1 MDTVVGKLGEAVTRV
16 VGLDEKSLSDG
27 EVHRALLTLTEEL
40 STLQSIQARLA
51 DEWSRRGIWAEDGS
65 RHPGARLAREART
78 RKASAYRV
86 IRRGQAL
93 SGMPAT
99 AAALT
104 VGRINIDHVE
114 LLATANTSK
123 RRERF
128 LEDESMLVGFCEHL
142 HFWDAEVAINYWKL
156 RVDADLGDDGKPP
169 RWLNRQARDHRGIE
183 GEIHL
188 DAIFDAVGGA
198 TFMAAWNRIDD
209 ELRLQDQAVIEETGE
224 LRRTRQQRRLD
235 ALVEM
240 AVRATTRAGGG
251 SDSGTE
257 HADRSDAEQAGA
269 DENDS
274 DDTDDAAARQTA
286 ASDEDGPGAPA
297 SDGDR
302 AGSATPC
309 RCQRGRPRPLVSV
322 VLGDATFRW
331 LCELSD
337 GTVIAP
343 GELVPYLSDLDIN
356 TMLFDGPLHAIAGS
370 NTRTF
375 TGLLR
380 RAIEVRDRRC
390 QHPASDGDPIN
401 SCDVDHII
409 PKFRGGVT
417 CQCNGRMMESG
428 RNRDP
433 RRRDL
438 TADDITVHRDD
449 PTFIAAR
456 NRITTLIACTNRRA
470 PPKLTISR

>member
-1 MDTVVGKLGEAVTRV
+1 METAVGELGKAMTCL
-16 VGLDEKSLSDG
+16 VGVDEKSLSDG
-27 EVHRALLTLTEEL
+27 EVHRALLSLTEEL
-40 STLQSIQARLA
+40 STLLAIQAKLA

-65 RHPGARLAREART
+65 RHPGARLARETRT

-93 SGMPAT
+93 SAMPAT
-99 AAALT
+99 AEALT

-123 RRERF
+123 RRDRF
-128 LEDESMLVGFCEHL
+128 LQDESMLVGFCEQL

-169 RWLNRQARDHRGIE
+169 RWLNRQARDSRGID

-209 ELRLQDQAVIEETGE
+209 ELRLRDQAVIAETGE
-224 LRRTRQQRRLD
+224 LPRTRQQRRLD

-240 AVRATTRAGGG
+240 AVRATTSAGGG
-251 SDSGTE
+251 SGTGTD
-257 HADRSDAEQAGA
+257 HADGSDAEQT
-269 DENDS
+269 E
-274 DDTDDAAARQTA
+274 
-286 ASDEDGPGAPA
+286 SDETDNNDGDGPNATA
-297 SDGDR
+297 SKDGGR
-302 AGSATPC
+302 ARPATPC
-309 RCQRGRPRPLVSV
+309 RCQRARPRPLVTV

-343 GELVPYLSDLDIN
+343 GELVPYLSDVDIN
-356 TMLFDGPLHAIAGS
+356 TMLFGGPFHAIAGS
-370 NTRTF
+370 TTRTF
-375 TGLLR
+375 SGLLR

-401 SCDVDHII
+401 KCDVDHII
-409 PKFRGGVT
+409 PKIRGGVT
-417 CQCNGRMMESG
+417 CQCNGQLMESG

-433 RRRDL
+433 RRRNL
-438 TADDITVHRDD
+438 TADDITIHRDD

-456 NRITTLIACTNRRA
+456 DRIEALIASTNRRA
-470 PPKLTISR
+470 PPN

>member
-1 MDTVVGKLGEAVTRV
+1 MDTVVGELSGAMTGL
-16 VGLDEKSLSDG
+16 VGVDEKSLSDG
-27 EVHRALLTLTEEL
+27 EVHRALLSLTEEL
-40 STLQSIQARLA
+40 STLLAIQARLA
-51 DEWSRRGIWAEDGS
+51 DEWSTRGIWAEDGS
-65 RHPGARLAREART
+65 RHPGARLARETRT

-93 SGMPAT
+93 AGMPMT

-142 HFWDAEVAINYWKL
+142 HFWDAEVAIAYWKL
-156 RVDADLGDDGKPP
+156 RVDAELGDDGKPP
-169 RWLNRQARDHRGIE
+169 RWLNRQARDYRGVD

-209 ELRLQDQAVIEETGE
+209 ELRLQDQAVIAETGE
-224 LRRTRQQRRLD
+224 LPRTRQQRRLD

-240 AVRATTRAGGG
+240 AVRATTSAGG
-251 SDSGTE
+251 SSGTGAE
-257 HADRSDAEQAGA
+257 ERDVSNAEQNEI
-269 DENDS
+269 DEIDNNEQNDP
-274 DDTDDAAARQTA
+274 DDT
-286 ASDEDGPGAPA
+286 ASGNTG
-297 SDGDR
+297 G
-302 AGSATPC
+302 ATPC
-309 RCQRGRPRPLVSV
+309 RCQRGRPRPLVTV
-322 VLGDATFRW
+322 VLGDATYRW

-337 GTVIAP
+337 GMVIAP

-356 TMLFDGPLHAIAGS
+356 TMLFDGPFHAIAGS
-370 NTRTF
+370 TTRTF

-401 SCDVDHII
+401 RCDVDHIF
-409 PKFRGGVT
+409 PKIRGGVT
-417 CQCNGRMMESG
+417 CQCNARLMESG

-433 RRRDL
+433 RRRNL

-456 NRITTLIACTNRRA
+456 NRIEALIASTNRRA
-470 PPKLTISR
+470 PPH

>member
-1 MDTVVGKLGEAVTRV
+1 MVTVVDELGEATIRL
-16 VGLDEKSLSDG
+16 VGVDEKSLSDG
-27 EVHRALLTLTEEL
+27 EVHGALLSLTEEL
-40 STLQSIQARLA
+40 STLQAIQAKLA

-65 RHPGARLAREART
+65 RHPGARLARETRT

-93 SGMPAT
+93 SKMPAS

-128 LEDESMLVGFCEHL
+128 LEDETMLVGFCEHL
-142 HFWDAEVAINYWKL
+142 HFWDAEVAIDYWKL
-156 RVDADLGDDGKPP
+156 RVDAELGDDGKPP
-169 RWLNRQARDHRGIE
+169 RWLNRQARDHRGID

-188 DAIFDAVGGA
+188 EAIFDAVGGA
-198 TFMAAWNRIDD
+198 TFMAAWNRVDD
-209 ELRLQDQAVIEETGE
+209 ELRLQDQAVIAETGE
-224 LRRTRQQRRLD
+224 LPRTRQQRRLD

-240 AVRATTRAGGG
+240 AVRATTSAGCG
-251 SDSGTE
+251 SGAGTE
-257 HADRSDAEQAGA
+257 DADVSYAEQTEIDEA
-269 DENDS
+269 DEIDSKERNDS
-274 DDTDDAAARQTA
+274 DDTPASQTDT
-286 ASDEDGPGAPA
+286 SDESDPDETA
-297 SDGDR
+297 SSHTG
-302 AGSATPC
+302 GATPC
-309 RCQRGRPRPLVSV
+309 RCQRARPRPLVTV

-356 TMLFDGPLHAIAGS
+356 TMLFDGPFHAVAGS
-370 NTRTF
+370 TTRTF

-390 QHPASDGDPIN
+390 QHPASDGDPVN
-401 SCDVDHII
+401 KCDVDHII
-409 PKFRGGVT
+409 PKIRGGLT
-417 CQCNGRMMESG
+417 CQCNARLMESG

-433 RRRDL
+433 RRRNL
-438 TADDITVHRDD
+438 TSDDITIHRDD

-456 NRITTLIACTNRRA
+456 NRIEALIVSTIRRA
-470 PPKLTISR
+470 PPN

>member
-1 MDTVVGKLGEAVTRV
+1 
-16 VGLDEKSLSDG
+16 
-27 EVHRALLTLTEEL
+27 
-40 STLQSIQARLA
+40 
-51 DEWSRRGIWAEDGS
+51 
-65 RHPGARLAREART
+65 
-78 RKASAYRV
+78 
-86 IRRGQAL
+86 
-93 SGMPAT
+93 MPAT

-142 HFWDAEVAINYWKL
+142 HFWDAEVAIDYWKL
-156 RVDADLGDDGKPP
+156 RVDAELGDDGKPP
-169 RWLNRQARDHRGIE
+169 RWLNRQARDYRGID

-188 DAIFDAVGGA
+188 EAIFDAVGGA

-209 ELRLQDQAVIEETGE
+209 ELRLQDQAVIAETGE
-224 LRRTRQQRRLD
+224 LPRTRQQRRLD

-240 AVRATTRAGGG
+240 AVRATTSAGG
-251 SDSGTE
+251 DSGTGTG
-257 HADRSDAEQAGA
+257 HADVSDADQTES
-269 DENDS
+269 DEIDNDN
-274 DDTDDAAARQTA
+274 DDTTPTTPRPARPT
-286 ASDEDGPGAPA
+286 PA
-297 SDGDR
+297 TKTFR
-302 AGSATPC
+302 RNRKQPHRPVATPC
-309 RCQRGRPRPLVSV
+309 RCQRARPRPLVTV

-356 TMLFDGPLHAIAGS
+356 TMLFDGPFHAIAGS
-370 NTRTF
+370 TTRTF

-401 SCDVDHII
+401 TCDVDHII
-409 PKFRGGVT
+409 PKIRGGVT
-417 CQCNGRMMESG
+417 CQCNGRLMESG

-433 RRRDL
+433 CRRNL
-438 TADDITVHRDD
+438 TADDITIHRDD

-456 NRITTLIACTNRRA
+456 NRIETLIASTNRRA
-470 PPKLTISR
+470 PPN

>member
-1 MDTVVGKLGEAVTRV
+1 MDAVVGQLGEAMTCL
-16 VGLDEKSLSDG
+16 VGVDEKSLSDG

-40 STLQSIQARLA
+40 STLQAIQAKLA
-51 DEWSRRGIWAEDGS
+51 DESSRRGIWAEDGS
-65 RHPGARLAREART
+65 RHPSARLARETRS

-93 SGMPAT
+93 AEMPAT
-99 AAALT
+99 AEALT

-142 HFWDAEVAINYWKL
+142 HFWDAEVAIDYWKL
-156 RVDADLGDDGKPP
+156 RVDAELGEDGKPP
-169 RWLNRQARDHRGIE
+169 RWLNRQARDFRGID
-183 GEIHL
+183 GEIHV

-209 ELRLQDQAVIEETGE
+209 ELRLQDQAVIAETGE
-224 LRRTRQQRRLD
+224 LPRTRQQRRLD

-240 AVRATTRAGGG
+240 AVRATDDTRA
-251 SDSGTE
+251 SQTDTK
-257 HADRSDAEQAGA
+257 
-269 DENDS
+269 DENGPN
-274 DDTDDAAARQTA
+274 ATA
-286 ASDEDGPGAPA
+286 S
-297 SDGDR
+297 SDGGP
-302 AGSATPC
+302 AQPTTPC
-309 RCQRGRPRPLVSV
+309 RCQRARTRPLVTV

-343 GELVPYLSDLDIN
+343 GELIPHLSDLDIN
-356 TMLFDGPLHAIAGS
+356 TMLFDGPFHAIAGS

-401 SCDVDHII
+401 ACDVDHII
-409 PKFRGGVT
+409 PKVRGGVT
-417 CQCNGRMMESG
+417 CQCNGRLMESG

-433 RRRDL
+433 RRRNL
-438 TADDITVHRDD
+438 TAEDIAIHRDH

-456 NRITTLIACTNRRA
+456 KRIETLIASTNRRA
-470 PPKLTISR
+470 PPN

>member
-1 MDTVVGKLGEAVTRV
+1 MCGMDTVVGELSEATTGL
-16 VGLDEKSLSDG
+16 VGVDEASLSDG
-27 EVHRALLTLTEEL
+27 EVHRALLSLTEEL
-40 STLQSIQARLA
+40 STLQAIQAKLA
-51 DEWSRRGIWAEDGS
+51 DEWSKRGIWAEDGS
-65 RHPGARLAREART
+65 RHPGARLARETRT

-93 SGMPAT
+93 AQMPAT
-99 AAALT
+99 AEALT

-114 LLATANTSK
+114 LLGAANTAK

-128 LEDESMLVGFCEHL
+128 VADESMLVGFCEHL
-142 HFWDAEVAINYWKL
+142 DFWDAEVAIDYWKL
-156 RVDADLGDDGKPP
+156 RVDAELGDDGKPP
-169 RWLNRQARDHRGIE
+169 RWLNRQARDSRGID

-209 ELRLQDQAVIEETGE
+209 ELRLHDQAVIAATGE
-224 LRRTRQQRRLD
+224 LPRTRQQRRLD

-240 AVRATTRAGGG
+240 AIRATTNTGNTARP
-251 SDSGTE
+251 STE
-257 HADRSDAEQAGA
+257 HADESNTEHTET
-269 DENDS
+269 DETDS
-274 DDTDDAAARQTA
+274 NETDKDDT
-286 ASDEDGPGAPA
+286 EDTP
-297 SDGDR
+297 
-302 AGSATPC
+302 ATPC
-309 RCQRGRPRPLVSV
+309 RCQRARPRPLVTV

-343 GELVPYLSDLDIN
+343 GELVPYLADLDIN
-356 TMLFDGPLHAIAGS
+356 TMLFDGPFHAIAGS
-370 NTRTF
+370 TTRTF

-401 SCDVDHII
+401 NCDVDHII
-409 PKFRGGVT
+409 PKTRGGIT
-417 CQCNGRMMESG
+417 CQCNARLMESG

-433 RRRDL
+433 RRRNL
-438 TADDITVHRDD
+438 TAADITIDRDD

-456 NRITTLIACTNRRA
+456 NRIDTLIANTNRRA
-470 PPKLTISR
+470 PPH